1 MTQGKLIRFAES
13 LRQPKARM
21 FLAGLLS
28 MLAAP
33 VGEVAPAS
41 AQTFLT
47 FRCADGTEFV
57 TVLRQGARNAY
68 VQLDG
73 KAITL
78 PRRLSLSGARY
89 SAGRTALRIRQ
100 NTATLSRGRQST
112 ECSSN

>member
-1 MTQGKLIRFAES
+1 MTQGKFTRLAES
-13 LRQPKARM
+13 ARQPKARI

-33 VGEVAPAS
+33 VGGVAPAF

-57 TVLRQGARNAY
+57 AVLRQGTRNAY

-100 NTATLSRGRQST
+100 NSATLSRGRQST

>member
-1 MTQGKLIRFAES
+1 MTQGRFVRHAES
-13 LRQPKARM
+13 ARQPKARI
-21 FLAGLLS
+21 FLAGLLT

-33 VGEVAPAS
+33 VGEVAPAF

-57 TVLRQGARNAY
+57 TVLRQGTRNAY

-89 SAGRTALRIRQ
+89 SADRTALRIKQ
-100 NTATLSRGRQST
+100 TPPL
-112 ECSSN
+112 